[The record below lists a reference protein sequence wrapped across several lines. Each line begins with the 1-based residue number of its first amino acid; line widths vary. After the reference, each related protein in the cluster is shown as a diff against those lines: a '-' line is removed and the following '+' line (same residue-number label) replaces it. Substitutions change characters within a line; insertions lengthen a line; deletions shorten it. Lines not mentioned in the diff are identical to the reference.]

1 MAKRKT
7 QGVAGQAPAGVAE
20 QTAAHDAGTRT
31 LKIRAVGN
39 SLGAVVPR
47 DILAKLG
54 AGEGDELR
62 IIESPLGVVILR
74 NSARLAET
82 HRIVGEIIE
91 RDRKALAALSKR

>member
-7 QGVAGQAPAGVAE
+7 KRVAE
-20 QTAAHDAGTRT
+20 QATAHDAGPRT

-47 DILAKLG
+47 DVLAKLG

-91 RDRKALAALSKR
+91 RDREALAALSKR

>member
-7 QGVAGQAPAGVAE
+7 KGAAE
-20 QTAAHDAGTRT
+20 QATAHEAGTRT

-47 DILAKLG
+47 DVLAKLG
-54 AGEGDELR
+54 VGEGDELR
-62 IIESPLGVVILR
+62 IVDSPLGVVLLR

-82 HRIVGEIIE
+82 HRIVGEVIE
-91 RDRKALAALSKR
+91 RDREALAALSKR

>member
-1 MAKRKT
+1 MAKRKNK
-7 QGVAGQAPAGVAE
+7 GVAE
-20 QTAAHDAGTRT
+20 QATAYDAGARS

-47 DILAKLG
+47 DVLAKLG
-54 AGEGDELR
+54 ASEGDELR
-62 IIESPLGVVILR
+62 IVDSPIGIVILR

-82 HRIVGEIIE
+82 HRIVSEIIE

>member
-7 QGVAGQAPAGVAE
+7 KGVAKQA
-20 QTAAHDAGTRT
+20 TAYDASTRT

-47 DILAKLG
+47 DVLAKLG

-62 IIESPLGVVILR
+62 IIDSPLGVVILR

-91 RDRKALAALSKR
+91 RDREALAALSKR

>member
-7 QGVAGQAPAGVAE
+7 KGVAE
-20 QTAAHDAGTRT
+20 QATAYDAGARS

-47 DILAKLG
+47 DVLAKLG
-54 AGEGDELR
+54 ASEGDELR
-62 IIESPLGVVILR
+62 IVDSPIGIVILR

-82 HRIVGEIIE
+82 HRIVGEVIE
-91 RDRKALAALSKR
+91 RDREALAALSKR

>member
-7 QGVAGQAPAGVAE
+7 KGVAE
-20 QTAAHDAGTRT
+20 QATAYDAGTRT

-47 DILAKLG
+47 DVLAKLG

-91 RDRKALAALSKR
+91 RDREALAALSKR

>member
-7 QGVAGQAPAGVAE
+7 KGVAE
-20 QTAAHDAGTRT
+20 QATAYAAGTRT
-31 LKIRAVGN
+31 LEIRAVGN

-47 DILAKLG
+47 DVLARLG

-62 IIESPLGVVILR
+62 IIESPLGVVIRR

-91 RDRKALAALSKR
+91 RDREALAALSNR

>member
-7 QGVAGQAPAGVAE
+7 KGVAE
-20 QTAAHDAGTRT
+20 QATAHDAGTRT

-47 DILAKLG
+47 DVLAKLG

-91 RDRKALAALSKR
+91 RDREALAALSRR